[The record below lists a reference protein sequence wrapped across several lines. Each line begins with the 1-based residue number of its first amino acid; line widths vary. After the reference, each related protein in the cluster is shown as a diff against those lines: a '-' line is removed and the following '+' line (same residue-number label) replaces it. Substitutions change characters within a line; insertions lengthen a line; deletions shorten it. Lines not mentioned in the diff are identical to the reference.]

1 MIFYCVHCTD
11 ANQLNESC
19 YGSIEDVYGH
29 WLSGH
34 TESTDFKPFWFYVTQ
49 PIACFHC
56 PNTCASYHDM
66 IEHHHA
72 NHADNPFVFVRQSN
86 RNECALCTY
95 VGTEMMEHFASEH
108 DGLLQSKLF
117 NPARLPE
124 SLLGDLFAIDIHKK
138 RQCGWCDGMFETQHE
153 IEAHHVVAHSP
164 KMLKSKEY
172 FDGKSA

>member
-11 ANQLNESC
+11 ANEVTESC
-19 YGSIEDVYGH
+19 FGTIEDVYGH

-34 TESTDFKPFWFYVTQ
+34 TDLHDVKPFWFYVTQ
-49 PIACFHC
+49 SVACYHC
-56 PNTCASYHDM
+56 TNFNANYHEM
-66 IEHHHA
+66 IEHHRET
-72 NHADNPFVFVRQSN
+72 HADEPFVAVRPKN
-86 RNECALCTY
+86 PKECALCTY
-95 VGTEMMEHFASEH
+95 IGDDMCEHFASEH

-138 RQCGWCDGMFETQHE
+138 RQCGWCKAIFETQHE
-153 IEAHHVVAHSP
+153 IAAHHNTAHS
-164 KMLKSKEY
+164 KQSLNATEY